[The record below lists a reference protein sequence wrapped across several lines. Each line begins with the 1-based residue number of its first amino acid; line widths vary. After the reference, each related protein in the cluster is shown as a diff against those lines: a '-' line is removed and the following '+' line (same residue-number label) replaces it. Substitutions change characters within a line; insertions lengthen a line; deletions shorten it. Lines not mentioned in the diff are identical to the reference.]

1 MSTEKNP
8 VVSLISLF
16 LGRASIACV
25 IVFATLVG
33 CSDDSSSSRTVLQ
46 VAEPEPEPVPEPQT
60 KPFQEIYDQGI
71 TRFLGMYTPM
81 LSEPEG
87 DTVNHFFGAGDGPL
101 CLDGGEYTMSTR
113 DQGSED
119 LVIFLQGGGACWSEL
134 CAATTEA
141 SPGLVSA
148 GIMDPN
154 RENNPVKDWNQVY
167 LPYCDGGLFS
177 SDRDT
182 DSDGDGVDDRFQRG
196 LHNLSAALDVAL
208 ANFPAPRRILL
219 TGSSAGAFG
228 TIFALP
234 LVRYHY
240 PDVRI
245 DLVNDSGVGVSR
257 PDDPSYQA
265 LLQEDWNS
273 TAFIPASCEECVA
286 ADGHLTEYQIWQLDQ
301 DENVR
306 RGMLSYT
313 RDNVIGDAFLQIGG
327 DAFDA
332 ALTVEMKQLEDAHPT
347 RQRSWIVE
355 GAKHTFL
362 MAEPDQT
369 ADGVP
374 LMDWITS
381 MLDDSDDWVSVRD

>member
-1 MSTEKNP
+1 MSAKKNL
-8 VVSLISLF
+8 VVSVILLL
-16 LGRASIACV
+16 LGRASIVCL

-33 CSDDSSSSRTVLQ
+33 CSGGSSSSRPALEV
-46 VAEPEPEPVPEPQT
+46 VEPEPEPQA
-60 KPFQEIYDQGI
+60 KAFQELYDQGI
-71 TRFLGMYTPM
+71 TRYLGIYTPM
-81 LSEPEG
+81 LSEPAGG
-87 DTVNHFFGAGDGPL
+87 DSVNHFFGAGDGPL
-101 CLDGGEYTMSTR
+101 CLDGSEYTMSTR
-113 DQGSED
+113 DQESED
-119 LVIFLQGGGACWSEL
+119 LVIFLKGGGACWSEL
-134 CAATTEA
+134 CVATTEA
-141 SPGLVSA
+141 APGLVSV
-148 GIMDPN
+148 GIMDPA

-182 DSDGDGVDDRFQRG
+182 DSDGDGADDRFQRG

-219 TGSSAGAFG
+219 TGTSAGGLG

-245 DLVNDSGVGVSR
+245 DLVNDSGLGIGR
-257 PDDPSYQA
+257 PNDPSLQA
-265 LLQEDWNS
+265 TFQEDWNS

-286 ADGHLTEYQIWQLDQ
+286 VDGHLTEYLIWQMNEDKNL
-301 DENVR
+301 R

-313 RDNVIGDAFLQIGG
+313 HDTVIADTFLQIGG

-332 ALTVEMKQLEDAHPT
+332 ALTVEMQQLEDAHPT

-355 GAKHTFL
+355 GTKHTFL

-369 ADGVP
+369 AGGVP
-374 LMDWITS
+374 LMGWITS